1 VHVIVDEGLKPISVA
16 ISPGNIHDS
25 KMFNL
30 YDKMKSKPEEF
41 YGDSAYDTCEVRDR
55 LEKDGVKATYL

>member
-1 VHVIVDEGLKPISVA
+1 
-16 ISPGNIHDS
+16 
-25 KMFNL
+25 MFNPV
-30 YDKMKSKPEEF
+30 YDKVKSKPEEF